1 MSTRVALSPAPS
13 VERRILSLRGQRV
26 MLDADLASLYGV
38 STRALNQAVKRNRE
52 RFPEDFM
59 FRLTETE
66 KAEVITN
73 CDHLYRARGH
83 HGSNGVEQP
92 QPTGPLPLS
101 EGGGRGRG
109 CENFQ
114 SK

>member
-13 VERRILSLRGQRV
+13 VERRILSIRGQRV

-59 FRLTETE
+59 FRSGFRLPFPT
-66 KAEVITN
+66 
-73 CDHLYRARGH
+73 HLLSTGQLCVRA
-83 HGSNGVEQP
+83 S
-92 QPTGPLPLS
+92 
-101 EGGGRGRG
+101 
-109 CENFQ
+109 
-114 SK
+114 